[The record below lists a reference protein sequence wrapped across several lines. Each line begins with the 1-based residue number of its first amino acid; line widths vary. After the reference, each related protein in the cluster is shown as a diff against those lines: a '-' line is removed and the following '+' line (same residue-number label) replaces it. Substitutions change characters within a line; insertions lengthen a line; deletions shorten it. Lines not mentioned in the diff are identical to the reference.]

1 MSIKI
6 RWYQKIV
13 YSNGLF
19 SLNVPFNFPDFVNPA
34 GKKIPKREKIRI
46 NLDAVTGGELLCKT
60 ISHPMK
66 VCVWFLFCSNAV
78 EFYL

>member
-1 MSIKI
+1 M
-6 RWYQKIV
+6 
-13 YSNGLF
+13 F

-66 VCVWFLFCSNAV
+66 VRVFFFCGNAV